1 MRVRVTTRHINN
13 NRDPEKLK
21 SYAVKKSKR
30 IEKYLKSGA
39 EACDVNFVLSSEKFR
54 DTAEI
59 SINSRSLKAA
69 SSFETTDMYTA
80 IDSAVDVI
88 IKQLKKET
96 DKKKT
101 SKRRT
106 VARNKEGAPGR
117 TAASESGIGKLTNIT
132 NIRVRK
138 LPEKPM
144 TVKEASLQLHV
155 SDANFVTF
163 RNSAS
168 NDMNV
173 LYIDDGGQVTLIE
186 P

>member
-30 IEKYLKSGA
+30 IEKYLRSGA

-59 SINSRSLKAA
+59 TISSGNLKAA

-80 IDSAVDVI
+80 IDGAIDVI
-88 IKQLKKET
+88 TKQLKKET
-96 DKKKT
+96 DKKKS

-106 VARNKEGAPGR
+106 TARSKEDTSGTP
-117 TAASESGIGKLTNIT
+117 AASKSSIGETTK
-132 NIRVRK
+132 IRIRK

-144 TVKEASLQLHV
+144 TIEEASLQLHA

-173 LYIDDGGQVTLIE
+173 LYIDDRGQVTLIKS
-186 P
+186 

>member
-101 SKRRT
+101 SKRRNG
-106 VARNKEGAPGR
+106 AKNKEGALGAP
-117 TAASESGIGKLTNIT
+117 ANPESGIGKLYEYKGPQAA
-132 NIRVRK
+132 RK
-138 LPEKPM
+138 AHDDRRSLLTAPRLRRELRHLPK
-144 TVKEASLQLHV
+144 Q
-155 SDANFVTF
+155 
-163 RNSAS
+163 R
-168 NDMNV
+168 
-173 LYIDDGGQVTLIE
+173 Q
-186 P
+186 

>member
-1 MRVRVTTRHINN
+1 MRVRITTRHINN

-30 IEKYLKSGA
+30 IEKYLKTGA

-59 SINSRSLKAA
+59 SINSRNLKSA

-101 SKRRT
+101 SKRRSG
-106 VARNKEGAPGR
+106 AKNKEGAAGTP
-117 TAASESGIGKLTNIT
+117 AAPESGIGKLTNI
-132 NIRVRK
+132 RVRR

-144 TVKEASLQLHV
+144 TIEEASLQLHV

-173 LYIDDGGQVTLIE
+173 LYIDDRGQVTLIE

>member
-13 NRDPEKLK
+13 NQDPEKLK

-30 IEKYLKSGA
+30 IERYLKSGDDP
-39 EACDVNFVLSSEKFR
+39 CDVSFVLSAEKFR

-59 SINSRSLKAA
+59 SISSKNLKAA

-80 IDSAVDVI
+80 IDSALDII

-96 DKKKT
+96 DKKKK
-101 SKRRT
+101 SKRRIG
-106 VARNKEGAPGR
+106 AKSKEGAAGTG
-117 TAASESGIGKLTNIT
+117 TAAERGAGRLT

-144 TVKEASLQLHV
+144 TVEEASLQLRV

-173 LYIDDGGQVTLIE
+173 LYIDGKGRITLIE

>member
-13 NRDPEKLK
+13 NQDPEKLK

-30 IEKYLKSGA
+30 IEKYLKPVDD
-39 EACDVNFVLSSEKFR
+39 ACSVNFVLSAEKFR
-54 DTAEI
+54 DTAEV
-59 SINSRSLKAA
+59 SITSKNLKAS

-80 IDSAVDVI
+80 IDSALDII

-96 DKKKT
+96 DKKKK
-101 SKRRT
+101 SKRRIGAKNKGG
-106 VARNKEGAPGR
+106 VAG
-117 TAASESGIGKLTNIT
+117 TAADRGAGRPA

-144 TVKEASLQLHV
+144 TVEEASLQLEV
-155 SDANFVTF
+155 SEAKFVTF

-173 LYIDDGGQVTLIE
+173 LYIDGKGQITLIE

>member
-21 SYAVKKSKR
+21 SYAIKKSKR
-30 IEKYLKSGA
+30 MEKYLPAGPD
-39 EACDVNFVLSSEKFR
+39 ACDVSFVLSSEKFR

-59 SINSRSLKAA
+59 TLSSKHLKAA

-88 IKQLKKET
+88 ISQLKKEA
-96 DKKKT
+96 DKKKKA
-101 SKRRT
+101 KRRIGSK
-106 VARNKEGAPGR
+106 NKAEAAGTRAAEGGR
-117 TAASESGIGKLTNIT
+117 GKLT

-144 TVKEASLQLHV
+144 TVEEASLQLDV
-155 SDANFVTF
+155 SDASFVTF
-163 RNSAS
+163 LNIKS
-168 NDMNV
+168 NAMNV
-173 LYIDDGGQVTLIE
+173 LYIDDRGQLNLIE

>member
-1 MRVRVTTRHINN
+1 MRVRVTTRHINS

-30 IEKYLKSGA
+30 IERYLKSGID
-39 EACDVNFVLSSEKFR
+39 ACDVNFVLSSEKFR

-59 SINSRSLKAA
+59 SINSKHLKAS

-80 IDSAVDVI
+80 IDSAVDMI

-96 DKKKT
+96 DKKKKA
-101 SKRRT
+101 KRRIG
-106 VARNKEGAPGR
+106 ARTKEE
-117 TAASESGIGKLTNIT
+117 AAGMLIAREIGIGRLT

-144 TVKEASLQLHV
+144 TVEEASLQLQV

-173 LYIDDGGQVTLIE
+173 LYIDDKGQITLIE

>member
-21 SYAVKKSKR
+21 SYAIKKSKR
-30 IEKYLKSGA
+30 MEKYLTKGSD
-39 EACDVNFVLSSEKFR
+39 ACDVSFVLSSEKFR

-59 SINSRSLKAA
+59 TISSKHLKAA

-88 IKQLKKET
+88 ISQLKKEA
-96 DKKKT
+96 DKKKKA
-101 SKRRT
+101 KRRIGSK
-106 VARNKEGAPGR
+106 NKAEAAGTSAPEGGR
-117 TAASESGIGKLTNIT
+117 GKLT

-144 TVKEASLQLHV
+144 TVEEASLQLDV
-155 SDANFVTF
+155 SDASFVTF
-163 RNSAS
+163 LNITS
-168 NDMNV
+168 NAMNV
-173 LYIDDGGQVTLIE
+173 LYIDDRGQLNLIE

>member
-1 MRVRVTTRHINN
+1 MRVRITTRHINN

-30 IEKYLKSGA
+30 IEKYLKTGA

-101 SKRRT
+101 SKRRSG
-106 VARNKEGAPGR
+106 AKNKEGAAGTPDNPEG
-117 TAASESGIGKLTNIT
+117 GIGKLTNI
-132 NIRVRK
+132 RVRR

-144 TVKEASLQLHV
+144 TIEEASLQLHV

-173 LYIDDGGQVTLIE
+173 LYIDNRGQVTLIE

>member
-1 MRVRVTTRHINN
+1 MRVRVTTRHLNSS
-13 NRDPEKLK
+13 RDPEKLK

-59 SINSRSLKAA
+59 SINSRNLKAA

-106 VARNKEGAPGR
+106 AAMNKEAAP
-117 TAASESGIGKLTNIT
+117 ESGIGELANIK
-132 NIRVRK
+132 VRR
-138 LPEKPM
+138 LPKKPM
-144 TVKEASLQLHV
+144 TIEEASLQIRV
-155 SDANFVTF
+155 SGANFVTF

-168 NDMNV
+168 NEMNV
-173 LYIDDGGQVTLIE
+173 LYIDERGQVTLIE